1 MATRSRTAFVLK
13 QLFSAY
19 PNTEVGE
26 GTVAIYIRLLG
37 DIPVEELQAVVD
49 QCIADCKFLPT
60 VAEVRDHWRN
70 LTRTLGELS
79 GAEAWGLV
87 QAEIRS
93 IGSWGSPRFES
104 AKVQRV
110 VDMMGWLNICQS
122 ENLAVDRAQFM
133 RIFDTLA
140 DREDRI
146 GKLLPQARAL
156 AAERGLV
163 PIGDSLRA
171 LGAHRHRPPAPEIVE
186 EDEVQS

>member
-1 MATRSRTAFVLK
+1 MATRNRTAFVLK

-19 PNTEVGE
+19 PNTQVEE

-60 VAEVRDHWRN
+60 VAEVREHWRN
-70 LTRTLGELS
+70 LTRNLGELS
-79 GAEAWGLV
+79 GAEGWGLV
-87 QAEIRS
+87 QAEIRRM
-93 IGSWGSPRFES
+93 GSWGSPHFEN

-163 PIGDSLRA
+163 PIVDSLRM
-171 LGAHRHRPPAPEIVE
+171 LGERRRTPSPEIVE